1 MLNDRRAGKNKAN
14 LLCQIPETP
23 KKQRHLV
30 PQRDVQG
37 GFTPE
42 ESVEDEVQPLDSL
55 PALAEERLTHWKTEF

>member
-1 MLNDRRAGKNKAN
+1 MIEELERTKPTCSVKSQKRPENK
-14 LLCQIPETP
+14 
-23 KKQRHLV
+23 RHLV